1 MFVDIPIYDC
11 TTLYHKGSL
20 SEYNG
25 RVYVCD
31 TDIDSVGEFRRSDWY
46 SAVVDVHITDTLF
59 SGLSVASGYHIR
71 CVLVPDN
78 FEIMS
83 FSEFSEDS
91 IIDKVLEAV
100 QNIADRFSIRNIYV
114 GKYGTYYI
122 RTKLEEIGYNV
133 HLGPHNGETYIDRV
147 VRLTSEKTGLKGEK
161 LVRLYA
167 LLALVKGEDV
177 TLEDV
182 HDAWA
187 MDMNFKEKNPPYCYG
202 HDHHSLVP
210 FDQLSKETQ
219 ERDHEYVDAIKDVAR
234 ILKDMNERF

>member
-1 MFVDIPIYDC
+1 MNVDIPVFDC
-11 TTLYHKGSL
+11 TVQYHKDHL
-20 SEYNG
+20 VEYDHK
-25 RVYVCD
+25 VYVCD
-31 TDIDSVGEFRRSDWY
+31 EEDVIGEFNRSDWHH
-46 SAVVDVHITDTLF
+46 AVVDIHINYTLSHIP
-59 SGLSVASGYHIR
+59 SGACGYDIQ
-71 CVLVPDN
+71 CVLVPYN
-78 FEIMS
+78 FELMS

-100 QNIADRFSIRNIYV
+100 QNISDRFSIRNIYV
-114 GKYGTYYI
+114 EKYGTYYI

-147 VRLTSEKTGLKGEK
+147 VRLTAEKTGLKGEK

-187 MDMNFKEKNPPYCYG
+187 MDMNFNEKNPPYCYG
-202 HDHHSLVP
+202 HDHKSIVP
-210 FDQLSKETQ
+210 FDQLSVETQ
-219 ERDHEYVDAIKDVAR
+219 ERDREYVEAIKEVAKM
-234 ILKDMNERF
+234 I

>member
-1 MFVDIPIYDC
+1 MWIDIPIYDSSIHYNKND
-11 TTLYHKGSL
+11 LVQYHD
-20 SEYNG
+20 

-31 TDIDSVGEFRRSDWY
+31 KDTVGLFNRNYWHHAVIDIFIEYTFSTGSSVRGVLIPNNYE
-46 SAVVDVHITDTLF
+46 LF
-59 SGLSVASGYHIR
+59 SVK
-71 CVLVPDN
+71 
-78 FEIMS
+78 
-83 FSEFSEDS
+83 EFSDDNDVAD
-91 IIDKVLEAV
+91 IVLKTI
-100 QNIADRFSIRNIYV
+100 QDISDRFSIRNIYV
-114 GKYGTYYI
+114 GKFGTSYI

-133 HLGPHNGETYIDRV
+133 HLGLHNGETYIDRV
-147 VRLTSEKTGLKGEK
+147 VRLTTEKTGLKGEK
-161 LVRLYA
+161 LVWLYA

-219 ERDHEYVDAIKDVAR
+219 ERDREYVDAIKDVAR
-234 ILKDMNERF
+234 ILKDTSEDVK